1 MSLQGASIVGLDC
14 VRGDGPEA
22 FGTNPSTGEQ
32 MQPAYAAVT
41 IELTNEAVAKAA
53 AAFPVY
59 RKLSGA
65 LRGGFLRAIAAKIEA
80 AGDALAER
88 GPLET
93 GLPEGRFRM
102 ETGRTCNQLRLFA
115 TIIEDGSW
123 VDARIDAAQPD
134 RQPIPKPDV
143 RSMLQPIGPVA
154 VFCAS
159 NFPLAFSVAGGDT
172 ASALAAGCPVVV
184 KAHHSHP
191 GVAEMVGLAV
201 QAAAKETGMPDGV
214 FSMLYGSGRTVGAAL
229 VQHPDIRAVG
239 FTGSHAG
246 GRALM
251 DLAAARPQPIP
262 VYAEMGSL
270 NPVFVLPGAMTDR
283 GESIAEGLSGSVT
296 LGAGQFCTCPG
307 MVVAASNDA
316 TEQFTDQLALRQ
328 REASP
333 AVMLNTSI
341 HEAYQK
347 GTAALDQHL
356 GVEGIASASTQ
367 NSGCQGDPALYI
379 TKAEDFI
386 GDEALAAEVFGPS
399 TLLVTH
405 NTREQ
410 LLQLAAQL
418 EGHLTATVHATD
430 ADLAEY
436 GDLLDILETK
446 VGRLVINGYPTGVEV
461 CHAMVHGGPYPATSD
476 GRSTSVGTQAIFRF
490 ARALAYQGYP
500 DAILPDALKNDNP
513 LGIWRM
519 VDGERAK

>member
-14 VRGDGPEA
+14 ERGAGVEA
-22 FGTNPSTGEQ
+22 FPLNPTTGERLE
-32 MQPAYAAVT
+32 PGYPAVT
-41 IELTNEAVAKAA
+41 EELTQAAVAKAA

-65 LRGGFLRAIAAKIEA
+65 ERAGFLRAIADKIEA
-80 AGDALAER
+80 SGDALATR
-88 GPLET
+88 GPEET
-93 GLPEGRFRM
+93 GLPEGRIRM

-115 TIIEDGSW
+115 ALIEEGSW
-123 VDARIDAAQPD
+123 VDARIDKAQPD

-143 RSMLQPIGPVA
+143 RSMLQPLGPVA

-172 ASALAAGCPVVV
+172 ASALAAGCPVIV
-184 KAHHSHP
+184 KAHHSHL
-191 GVAEMVGLAV
+191 GVAEIVGLAV

-214 FSMLYGSGRTVGAAL
+214 FSLLYGSGRTVGAEL

-270 NPVFVLPGAMTDR
+270 NPVFVLPGAMSDR
-283 GESIAEGLSGSVT
+283 WESIAEGLSGSVT
-296 LGAGQFCTCPG
+296 MGVGQFCTSPG
-307 MVVAASNDA
+307 LVVADDNDA
-316 TEQFTDQLALRQ
+316 TSHFADQLALRQ

-333 AVMLNTSI
+333 AVMLNETI
-341 HEAYQK
+341 HTAYQK
-347 GTAALDQHL
+347 GTEALDQHA
-356 GVEGIASASTQ
+356 GVKALAAASAQ
-367 NSGCQGDPALYI
+367 KGCLGDPALYVA
-379 TKAEDFI
+379 KADDFI
-386 GDEALAAEVFGPS
+386 GDETLANEVFGPS

-405 NTREQ
+405 DKREQ
-410 LLQLAAQL
+410 LLQLASQL
-418 EGHLTATVHATD
+418 DGHLTATVHATD
-430 ADLAEY
+430 ADLAGY

-446 VGRLVINGYPTGVEV
+446 VGRLIINGYPTGVEV

-490 ARALAYQGYP
+490 ARALAYQGFP
-500 DAILPDALKNDNP
+500 NAQLPAALQDDNS

-519 VDGERAK
+519 VDGERLT